1 MDFIH
6 NKINILRQ
14 EMDGTFVLSGHYSI
28 RISKMYETLN
38 TFDKNKTQNFLN
50 NNCSI
55 TTKTL
60 IEKSKIAEKY

>member
-1 MDFIH
+1 
-6 NKINILRQ
+6 
-14 EMDGTFVLSGHYSI
+14 MDGTFVLSGHYSI
-28 RISKMYETLN
+28 RISKTYETLN

-60 IEKSKIAEKY
+60 IEKTKIAEKY